1 MDSNGRT
8 GTIRSAHSS
17 ESSRITKST
26 ASSFVQSRKTVNT
39 APIAQTR
46 KPSSNSS
53 IYLNKASAP
62 IPQNRRINDTA
73 IRQTLSR
80 SPTSV
85 TKAAK
90 TSSKLAASR
99 TSIPVT
105 KETKFKSGSTLGA
118 SRTSIPATT
127 ASTKVDA
134 KKNTTKLSDKSH
146 VIRTKSDV
154 RQKLYSKTHYD
165 IQNDKDD
172 TIKSSKHLKSKRI
185 A

>member
-62 IPQNRRINDTA
+62 IPQF
-73 IRQTLSR
+73 LS
-80 SPTSV
+80 
-85 TKAAK
+85 
-90 TSSKLAASR
+90 
-99 TSIPVT
+99 IH
-105 KETKFKSGSTLGA
+105 FK
-118 SRTSIPATT
+118 I
-127 ASTKVDA
+127 
-134 KKNTTKLSDKSH
+134 
-146 VIRTKSDV
+146 
-154 RQKLYSKTHYD
+154 
-165 IQNDKDD
+165 
-172 TIKSSKHLKSKRI
+172 
-185 A
+185 